1 MSVAS
6 ALLAGN
12 DAAPALAAAA
22 ASAALEKVGSCPA
35 RGALLFLSA
44 EFTAQAQAAVT
55 AVARALRCTEV
66 AGGIAAGVFSDE
78 GWVLDRPAAAV
89 MVFAG
94 DLALRPHRPAASD
107 RAGAI
112 LCYGGSSLPRT
123 GSDPGCD
130 RFGGCFAG
138 RPGKSDAI
146 AWQQSRLV
154 DQCAVELQGAR
165 VDLAVSRGW
174 RLLGRPTVVT
184 GSRALDLLELQG
196 EPALDHLRRSLPPQQ
211 QSAARLPLASLCAV
225 LLDDPGMT
233 SDSARQ
239 QAFADGL
246 LPPVAIIAANA
257 DGSLT
262 LAQHVVAGSHL
273 LWAIRLPEA
282 SAADM
287 RRSLSALLPLVP
299 PPLAAIAFSC
309 IGRGPYHYGAADEDL
324 ACLHELLP
332 QLPLIGAYGTG
343 QMAPVRRG
351 GNRLLQNSVVT
362 ALVRQTARRSDVQP
376 DA

>member
-1 MSVAS
+1 MSVGS

-12 DAAPALAAAA
+12 DAVPALAAAA
-22 ASAALEKVGSCPA
+22 ASAALEKMGNRPA

-66 AGGIAAGVFSDE
+66 AGGIAAGVFSDA

-94 DLALRPHRPAASD
+94 DLALVTQRPAAVAD
-107 RAGAI
+107 TGPI
-112 LCYGGSSLPRT
+112 LSYGGSSLPRAW
-123 GSDPGCD
+123 SDPGRD

-138 RPGKSDAI
+138 RPGKSEAI
-146 AWQQSRLV
+146 AWQHGRLV
-154 DQCAVELQGAR
+154 RQCAVELQGAR

-196 EPALDHLRRSLPPQQ
+196 EPALADLRRSLPPQQ
-211 QSAARLPLASLCAV
+211 RGTERLPLASLCAV
-225 LLDDPGMT
+225 LLDGPGIA
-233 SDSARQ
+233 SDDLRQ

-246 LPPVAIIAANA
+246 LRPVAIIAANA

-362 ALVRQTARRSDVQP
+362 ALIRQTARRSDVQP